1 MKHSEFIT
9 THKPLIAIVG
19 PTAIGKS
26 RIGIEV
32 AKALRTEI
40 LTADSCQVYRGMDIG
55 TDKPTIQ
62 TRQEVPHRL
71 IDLVDPDCP
80 FNVGDFR
87 RHAIQEISQLHKQ
100 GLLPLV
106 IGGTGLYIRALL
118 RGLCPGPP
126 ANWSIRQALTQEASE
141 RGWSFLH
148 EKLQQVDPDLAQ
160 RLHPNDQPKVLR
172 ALEVYQAL
180 GKPLSKVQQEHRFQE
195 SPYPFLLIG
204 LTMERQALYR
214 RIEARVEWEIEKGLV
229 EETRRLMQQGYARS
243 LGSMKGLGYR
253 QFSGYLDGE
262 YSYDEAVRLL
272 KRDTRHFAK
281 RQMTW
286 FRKEPG
292 IHWITLEESGSPV
305 TAAERILKAID
316 DFLCTFNTSQ
326 VADDRTTSSR
336 TEHISDE
343 ASRLRCS
350 SSGLIR
356 S

>member
-1 MKHSEFIT
+1 MKQTELIT
-9 THKPLIAIVG
+9 AQKPIVAIVG

-32 AKALRTEI
+32 AKILHTEL

-55 TDKPTIQ
+55 TDKPTLQ
-62 TRQEVPHRL
+62 ERQGIPHQL
-71 IDLVDPDCP
+71 IDLVDPDQS

-87 RHAIQEISQLHKQ
+87 SHAIQKISRLHRQ
-100 GLLPLV
+100 GLLPLIV
-106 IGGTGLYIRALL
+106 GGTGLYIRALL

-126 ANWSIRQALTQEASE
+126 ANWSIRQALTQEATE
-141 RGWSFLH
+141 RGWPFLH
-148 EKLQQVDPDLAQ
+148 KKLQHVDPDLAQ

-172 ALEVYQAL
+172 ALEVYQTL
-180 GKPLSKVQQEHRFQE
+180 GIPFSQVQQQHQFQE

-204 LTMERQALYR
+204 LTMERQTLYR
-214 RIEARVEWEIEKGLV
+214 RIETRVEWEIEKGLV
-229 EETRRLMQQGYARS
+229 QETQQLLQQGYART

-262 YSYDEAVRLL
+262 YSYEEAVRLL

-292 IHWITLEESGSPV
+292 IQWITLEEPDIPAQA
-305 TAAERILKAID
+305 TKRIVQMIN
-316 DFLCTFNTSQ
+316 DFLCTLKASHTTPSQ
-326 VADDRTTSSR
+326 AIPDKAVTY
-336 TEHISDE
+336 
-343 ASRLRCS
+343 
-350 SSGLIR
+350 
-356 S
+356 